1 MGVGGEG
8 VDVGAIVRLLLLQVA
23 IESSGLQSRT
33 VSHLISEVEYD
44 KCKHVTAVNS
54 TKHGIESLA
63 GVKEQ
68 VPSYSWRL
76 VMHLASRNVQS
87 QARSPKWLSVS
98 ALWSA
103 GSTEAG
109 VGETRA
115 PCGGYRGGKVLMNH

>member
-76 VMHLASRNVQS
+76 VNIWPRGSSVPSAES
-87 QARSPKWLSVS
+87 QMAV
-98 ALWSA
+98 WSA